1 MKIEV
6 GMLDPSFTH
15 FGVVRALLDLESL
28 TFEPLRME
36 TIVTEPAKKADR
48 KVVRKNSTDLGRCKT
63 ILKGYIPV
71 IQGCRIVF
79 AEIPTGAQSARA
91 AFSFGV
97 ATMAV
102 AACPVPVIQV
112 QPSETK
118 MATVGTKTA
127 SKEEMIEWAVA
138 TYPDAPWIRD
148 ERKGKNHGRIL
159 NSNEHMADALAVG
172 HAGILTDQFQQ
183 LLPLFR
189 QALTK
194 AA

>member
-1 MKIEV
+1 
-6 GMLDPSFTH
+6 MLDPSFTH
-15 FGVVRALLDLESL
+15 FGVVRAFLDLDTL
-28 TFEPLRME
+28 KFTPIRME
-36 TIVTEPAKKADR
+36 TIVTEPAKKDVR
-48 KVVRKNSTDLGRCKT
+48 KVVRKNSTQLGRCKI

-79 AEIPTGAQSARA
+79 AEIPAGAQSANA
-91 AFSFGV
+91 AWSFGA

-138 TYPDAPWIRD
+138 NYPDADWVR
-148 ERKGKNHGRIL
+148 EQRKGKNYGRLL
-159 NSNEHMADALAVG
+159 NSNEHVADALAVG
-172 HAGILTDQFQQ
+172 HAGIVTDQFQQ
-183 LLPLFR
+183 LLPLWR
-189 QALTK
+189 QAL

>member
-1 MKIEV
+1 MNIEV

-15 FGVVRALLDLESL
+15 FGVVRALLDLDTL
-28 TFEPLRME
+28 KFTILRME
-36 TIVTEPAKKADR
+36 TIVTEPAKKDIR
-48 KVVRKNSTDLGRCKT
+48 KVVRKNSTQLGRCKI

-71 IQGCRIVF
+71 IEGCRIVF
-79 AEIPTGAQSARA
+79 AEIPTGAQSANA
-91 AFSFGV
+91 AWSFGA

-112 QPSETK
+112 QPTETK
-118 MATVGTKTA
+118 MAAVGTKTA

-138 TYPDAPWIRD
+138 TYPDAAWARE
-148 ERKGKNHGRIL
+148 ERKGKNHGRLL
-159 NSNEHMADALAVG
+159 NSNEHVADALAVG

-183 LLPLFR
+183 LLPLWR
-189 QALTK
+189 QAL